1 MKFSAAAVLA
11 VAAGVSA
18 FENVTYTTEVVT
30 AVTTFC
36 PAATVLTHAG
46 STYTITEVSLRRE
59 WRGNGTWLGTGGT
72 VLGEGCG
79 RERLTT
85 HPAYEPP

>member
-30 AVTTFC
+30 AITTFC
-36 PAATVLTHAG
+36 PAATELTHAG
-46 STYTITEVSLRRE
+46 TTYTISEVRFATK
-59 WRGNGTWLGTGGT
+59 G
-72 VLGEGCG
+72 
-79 RERLTT
+79 
-85 HPAYEPP
+85 A

>member
-36 PAATVLTHAG
+36 PAATMLTHAG
-46 STYTITEVSLRRE
+46 STYTISEVSLRRKE
-59 WRGNGTWLGTGGT
+59 RG
-72 VLGEGCG
+72 ES
-79 RERLTT
+79 
-85 HPAYEPP
+85 